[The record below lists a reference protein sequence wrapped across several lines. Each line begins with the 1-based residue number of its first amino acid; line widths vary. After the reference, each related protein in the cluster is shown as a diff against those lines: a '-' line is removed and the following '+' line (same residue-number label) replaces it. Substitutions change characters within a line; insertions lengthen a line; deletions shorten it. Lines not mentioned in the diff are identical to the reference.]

1 MAASQKDI
9 ERLKKLRRMGQ
20 DKSIPESARER
31 FMDEAAGME
40 YEGYEKSKGMKC
52 GGKVKKMAMGGFA
65 ASKMGKVKTAAPSRD
80 GVAAK
85 GKTKG
90 KMITMRKGG
99 KAC

>member
-52 GGKVKKMAMGGFA
+52 GGKVKKMASGGAVKGAGA
-65 ASKMGKVKTAAPSRD
+65 AIKGVRKCKMV
-80 GVAAK
+80 
-85 GKTKG
+85 
-90 KMITMRKGG
+90 
-99 KAC
+99 